1 MSMKNYKND
10 PVGRY
15 LSDEC
20 IEYIEKLN
28 EEKFNGKQF
37 GRVLSAIIYDHD
49 SLNKRIESMGA
60 EMKKMRTE
68 ISGLKK
74 EIKLKNEKKNQNS
87 HGNLEDLDAIL
98 RLDDDENPFKI

>member
-1 MSMKNYKND
+1 MKNYKND

-49 SLNKRIESMGA
+49 SLNKRIESMG
-60 EMKKMRTE
+60 KIRKR
-68 ISGLKK
+68 S
-74 EIKLKNEKKNQNS
+74 IKNASHPADAAPQRGSCIENQTS
-87 HGNLEDLDAIL
+87 WFH
-98 RLDDDENPFKI
+98 